1 MFIPDEGM
9 VFIGA
14 DLSQAENRVVAYVSG
29 DKKMIEVV
37 ESEGDIHTNNA
48 AMIFDK
54 DPEDITYEERQLGKR
69 ITHGVNYQM
78 GAITLARYAKVSTRE
93 ARKHLRKYKQTY
105 PKVEWWHK
113 EIEKKI
119 RMDRTL
125 TNPFGRR
132 RVFYDRMGGDLFRD
146 ATAFIPQSSVA
157 DAIHR
162 ATRYIYARLPHP
174 ARIVLQLHDALTV
187 QAPENMQEKCKNIM
201 VEELEQPFEIDGK
214 EIVIPTDP
222 EIGYN
227 WEEVS

>member
-1 MFIPDEGM
+1 MYDVSGTETGRLSSKMSVYGRGMNLQNVQHGVYREMFIPDEGM
-9 VFIGA
+9 KFIGA

-29 DKKMIEVV
+29 DENMIKVV

-69 ITHGVNYQM
+69 ITHGANYQM
-78 GAITLARYAKVSTRE
+78 GAITLARYAGVSTRE
-93 ARKHLRKYKQTY
+93 GRQHLKKYKQTY
-105 PKVEWWHK
+105 PKVNWWHK

-125 TNPFGRR
+125 TNPFGRS

-146 ATAFIPQSSVA
+146 ATEFIPQSSVA
-157 DAIHR
+157 DDIHR
-162 ATRYIYARLPHP
+162 ATRNIHARLPHP

-187 QAPENMQEKCKNIM
+187 QAPEDMLEK
-201 VEELEQPFEIDGK
+201 
-214 EIVIPTDP
+214 
-222 EIGYN
+222 
-227 WEEVS
+227 